1 VVETVQAQKKPI
13 GQLLKEKGY
22 LQDEQIDFALKEQK
36 ATGERVGEV
45 LTRLGIVT
53 EFEMAQ
59 VLADQTGLAFWD
71 PRGVAPEP
79 RALRKIPPGFARDRS
94 VLPFK
99 LEDGMLHVAV
109 GDPMDRGVQDGL
121 ASFVGSRCK
130 TYVGPAAEIRRIA
143 ERHYHFLQ
151 NPPEQNLQN
160 LQSRLAANPNTP
172 FSMDDL
178 WTDLLNYAILNR
190 ATDVH
195 LSPTDRTT
203 RFFVRTDGFLELAFV
218 FPLVVHQ
225 RLISSLKARAGMDIA
240 EQRLPQDGRWRF
252 PFMGEMYDLRIST
265 VRSPFGENLVIRLLP
280 TQAVVLPLDSLGFS
294 REEVRSME
302 SLFRKPY
309 GMILISGPT
318 GSGKTTT
325 LYSALRM
332 LDVIHLNVLTAEDPV
347 EYRFPLIRQTQVA
360 EDIGYDFADAV
371 RHFLRQDPDVILIG
385 EIRDE
390 KTAGMAVRAAMTGH
404 LVLSTVHANNALA
417 VIARLRDMSVSLDLL
432 ATTLLGT
439 TAQRLVRKV
448 CPYCRA
454 PYRPNAELLARY
466 ELPADR
472 DYFCGTGCATCRGRG
487 YLGRTA
493 VTEILRV
500 SEACRGLIAEGKP
513 LREFMNLLAAEGFQD
528 MRASAARKIAA
539 GETTVEEAE
548 RVLG

>member
-1 VVETVQAQKKPI
+1 MAETVQKKPI

-22 LQDEQIDFALKEQK
+22 LDDEQIDFALKEQK
-36 ATGERVGEV
+36 ATGERLGEV

-59 VLADQTGLAFWD
+59 VLAYQAGLPFWD
-71 PRGVAPEP
+71 PRGVVPEP
-79 RALRKIPPGFARDRS
+79 RALLKIPPGFARDRT
-94 VLPFK
+94 VLAFK
-99 LEDGMLHVAV
+99 LSDGMLHVAV

-121 ASFVGSRCK
+121 ASFVGSRYK
-130 TYVGPAAEIRRIA
+130 AYVGPAAEIRKMA

-151 NPPEQNLQN
+151 NPPEQNVQN
-160 LQSRLAANPNTP
+160 LQRRLASNPNAA
-172 FSMDDL
+172 FSMEDL

-203 RFFVRTDGFLELAFV
+203 RFFVRVDGFLDLAFV
-218 FPLVVHQ
+218 FPSSVHQ
-225 RLISSLKARAGMDIA
+225 RLVSSLKARAGMDIS

-252 PFMGEMYDLRIST
+252 EFIGEIYDLRIST

-280 TQAVVLPLDSLGFS
+280 TQAGVFPLASLGFS
-294 REEVRSME
+294 LEEVRAME
-302 SLFRKPY
+302 ALFRKPY
-309 GMILISGPT
+309 GMVLISGPT

-360 EDIGYDFADAV
+360 EEIGYDFADAV

-390 KTAGMAVRAAMTGH
+390 KTAGMALRAAMTGH
-404 LVLSTVHANNALA
+404 LVLSTVHANNAPA
-417 VIARLRDMSVSLDLL
+417 VIARLRDMNVSSDLL
-432 ATTLLGT
+432 AATLLGA
-439 TAQRLVRKV
+439 TAQRLVRKI
-448 CPYCRA
+448 CPYCQA
-454 PYRPNAELLARY
+454 SYRPDAEILARY
-466 ELPADR
+466 GLPADR
-472 DYFCGTGCATCRGRG
+472 EYLYGMGCATCRGRG

-493 VTEILRV
+493 VTEILQV
-500 SEACRGLIAEGKP
+500 SDACRAIIAEGKSFV
-513 LREFMNLLAAEGFQD
+513 EFLNLLSKEGFQS
-528 MRASAARKIAA
+528 MRHSAARKIAA